1 MGLATRPIIFDYFNY
16 IDFLNDYFSFE
27 KSLNP
32 SYSQREFLRKADI
45 SGSAVLHRVITG
57 GKKLNKKYIPNFC
70 TALGLKKKE
79 SFYFEALIAYG
90 NANTL
95 ENKNEHLKT
104 IFRIRASIPE
114 YRIIDKK
121 LNFFRQWYYPVVR
134 EIVSLVDCRDDYN
147 LISRMVVPPIT
158 SVQAKNAIKFL
169 LKNGFIKKEKS
180 GRYLLTEP
188 FISTGDPIKSTLLAR
203 YHQKNL
209 GINQKAVD
217 LVPKELISN
226 SSLTLSVSEK
236 TFHRFRQE
244 IQDFRARL
252 MAITKEDPNPERVF
266 HVGFTMLPRSRKK
279 GSKYEK

>member
-32 SYSQREFLRKADI
+32 SYSQREFLRKANI

-70 TALGLKKKE
+70 RALGLKKRE
-79 SFYFEALIAYG
+79 SNYFETLVDYG

-95 ENKNEHLKT
+95 ENKNEHLKAL
-104 IFRIRASIPE
+104 FRIRSSMPE
-114 YRIIDKK
+114 YRLLDKK

-147 LISRMVVPPIT
+147 LISRMVVPSIT

-203 YHQKNL
+203 YHHKNL
-209 GINQKAVD
+209 EINQKAVD

-266 HVGFTMLPRSRKK
+266 HVGFTVLPRSRKK